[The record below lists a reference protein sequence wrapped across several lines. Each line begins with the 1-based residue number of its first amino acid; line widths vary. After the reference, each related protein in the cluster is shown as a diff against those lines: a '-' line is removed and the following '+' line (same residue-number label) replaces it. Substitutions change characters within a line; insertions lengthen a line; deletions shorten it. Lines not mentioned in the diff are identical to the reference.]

1 MDVNKMDKE
10 FIFNITLLV
19 ITQILLVLA
28 IIYKVNLF
36 VIASLILT
44 SIVFI
49 YQLINKN
56 KKDR

>member
-19 ITQILLVLA
+19 ITKILLVLA
-28 IIYKVNLF
+28 IIFDVNLF

>member
-1 MDVNKMDKE
+1 MDKE
-10 FIFNITLLV
+10 FIFNITLLA
-19 ITQILLVLA
+19 ITEILLVLA

-49 YQLINKN
+49 FQLINKN
-56 KKDR
+56 KKNS